1 MSLENKITKALKR
14 AMKSKDKEALNAYRA
29 IKSELLLLKTKG
41 KGTTQIAEADEIKL
55 LQKLVKQRQE
65 SASLFRAQNR
75 DDLAIPEE
83 SQAVL
88 IRQFLPEP
96 MDEEKVKEEV
106 ESIIGQLG
114 AKGIKD
120 MGKVMGIANSKMA
133 GMVDGKKLA
142 LIIREKL
149 LGS

>member
-1 MSLENKITKALKR
+1 MSLENKITKALKK
-14 AMKSKDKEALNAYRA
+14 AMKSKDKDALNAYRA

-106 ESIIGQLG
+106 ESIIGQIG
-114 AKGIKD
+114 AKGMKD
-120 MGKVMGIANSKMA
+120 MGKVMGFANSKMA

-149 LGS
+149 LGG

>member
-1 MSLENKITKALKR
+1 MSLENKITTALKK

-29 IKSELLLLKTKG
+29 IKTALLLLKTKG
-41 KGTTQIAEADEIKL
+41 KGSTQISEADEIKL

-65 SASLFRAQNR
+65 SALLFRAQSR

-96 MDEEKVKEEV
+96 IDEEKVKEEV

-114 AKGIKD
+114 AKGMKD

>member
-1 MSLENKITKALKR
+1 MSLENKITKALKK
-14 AMKSKDKEALNAYRA
+14 AMKSKDKDALNAYRA
-29 IKSELLLLKTKG
+29 IKSELLLLKTDG
-41 KGTTQIAEADEIKL
+41 KGTIQIAEADEIKL

-106 ESIIGQLG
+106 ESIIGQIG
-114 AKGIKD
+114 AKGMKD
-120 MGKVMGIANSKMA
+120 MGKVMGFANSKMA

-149 LGS
+149 LGG

>member
-1 MSLENKITKALKR
+1 MSLENKITTALKT

-29 IKSELLLLKTKG
+29 IKSALLLHKTKG
-41 KGTTQIAEADEIKL
+41 KGTNQISEADEIKL

-65 SASLFRAQNR
+65 SALLFRAQSR

-96 MDEEKVKEEV
+96 IDEEKVKEEV

-114 AKGIKD
+114 AKGMKD

-142 LIIREKL
+142 LIIKERL
-149 LGS
+149 LRS

>member
-106 ESIIGQLG
+106 ESIIGQIG
-114 AKGIKD
+114 AKGMKD
-120 MGKVMGIANSKMA
+120 MGKVMGFANSKMA

-149 LGS
+149 LGG

>member
-1 MSLENKITKALKR
+1 MSLENKITTALKK

-29 IKSELLLLKTKG
+29 IKSALLLLKTEG
-41 KGTTQIAEADEIKL
+41 KGTIQIAEADEIKL

-96 MDEEKVKEEV
+96 MDDETVKKEV
-106 ESIIGQLG
+106 ESIISQLG
-114 AKGIKD
+114 AQGMKD

-133 GMVDGKKLA
+133 GRVDGKKLA
-142 LIIREKL
+142 SIIKEKL
-149 LGS
+149 VGG

>member
-149 LGS
+149 L

>member
-1 MSLENKITKALKR
+1 MSLENKITTALTK

-29 IKSELLLLKTKG
+29 IKSALLLLKTEG
-41 KGTTQIAEADEIKL
+41 KGTTQIEEADEIKL

-65 SASLFRAQNR
+65 SASLYRAQNR

-96 MDEEKVKEEV
+96 MDEETVKKEV
-106 ESIIGQLG
+106 EGIIAHSG
-114 AKGIKD
+114 AKGMKD
-120 MGKVMGIANSKMA
+120 MGKVIGIANSKMA
-133 GMVDGKKLA
+133 GRVDGKKLA
-142 LIIREKL
+142 LIIKEKL
-149 LGS
+149 ITG

>member
-1 MSLENKITKALKR
+1 MSLENKITKALKK
-14 AMKSKDKEALNAYRA
+14 AMKSKDKDALNAYRA

-149 LGS
+149 LGG

>member
-96 MDEEKVKEEV
+96 MDEETVKKEV
-106 ESIIGQLG
+106 ESIIAHLG
-114 AKGIKD
+114 AKGMKD
-120 MGKVMGIANSKMA
+120 MGKVIGIANSKMA
-133 GMVDGKKLA
+133 GRVDGTKLA
-142 LIIREKL
+142 LIIKEKL
-149 LGS
+149 ITG